1 VAAPTPADLF
11 EVDPN
16 DFVKTR
22 DAIARELKASG
33 DAAAAAEVKKL
44 RRPSVPVWAL
54 NQVAREHGDVVE
66 QLLDAAHTART
77 AQARAISGRGA
88 DALRTAAS
96 AQRGAIDA
104 VTAAAATVITA
115 SGRVAETQE
124 RDIEN
129 ALAAIVASEVLS
141 DRLRDGTL
149 VSLEAGED
157 VDLFAGIEAPVRKP
171 VKKKPAGPSR
181 QLLRAREN
189 VERRRSELTDAEDA
203 LRDAERVRQRAADAL
218 ARAEA
223 ALSDLESTER
233 L

>member
-1 VAAPTPADLF
+1 LF

-33 DAAAAAEVKKL
+33 DTAAAADVKKL

-54 NQVAREHGDVVE
+54 NQVARNHSDVVD
-66 QLLDAAHTART
+66 QLLAAAGAARD
-77 AQARAISGRGA
+77 AQAQAISGRGA
-88 DALRTAAS
+88 DALRSAGA
-96 AQRGAIDA
+96 AQRDAIDA
-104 VTAAAATVITA
+104 VAAAAATVITE
-115 SGRVAETQE
+115 SGRAADPQA

-129 ALAAIVASEVLS
+129 ALLIIVASEPLS

-149 VSLEAGED
+149 VSLDPGED

-171 VKKKPAGPSR
+171 VKKKPTGPSR
-181 QLLRAREN
+181 QLLRARET
-189 VERRRSELTDAEDA
+189 VERRRAELADAENA
-203 LRDAERVRQRAADAL
+203 LQDAERVRQRAADAL

-223 ALSDLESTER
+223 ALTELE
-233 L
+233 